1 MTTLIKIGNS
11 QGIRIPKA
19 LIEQAKLQDCEI
31 SLSVVENGLLL
42 EPKRKLTKKVRTNWD
57 SSNLQH
63 LAKKHDKE
71 LQGLSEAF
79 VSSDIDTKEWEW

>member
-31 SLSVVENGLLL
+31 ALSVVKNGLLL
-42 EPKRKLTKKVRTNWD
+42 EPKKKLTKKVRENWD
-57 SSNLQH
+57 SQDLRV
-63 LAKKHDKE
+63 LAKKHDE
-71 LQGLSEAF
+71 YLQNLSDEFDAN
-79 VSSDIDTKEWEW
+79 DIDTHDWEW